1 MSVGKGKRSGR
12 RIHKVGRFRVD
23 IDAIWGIAHCC
34 RAELCKKMR
43 GCCEVYDVSVTH
55 EELSCIIGM
64 VEAGKGFYAGL
75 DSHSRCQEFFEEDE
89 GGVFSLAADENMRC
103 VLAYRSRHGLRC
115 YLHSVALRLKLNPYR
130 TKPQACAIWPLAVSD
145 GRRPALGVQES
156 AFSFPCN
163 RRRPARRALDEG
175 IEQIIR
181 EVFGETFLGQLKDV
195 AAAQR
200 HRGNAAPGELLAGK
214 GKAGKSGSRA
224 L

>member
-1 MSVGKGKRSGR
+1 MSVEKRKRSGR
-12 RIHKVGRFRVD
+12 RIYNVGAFSVD

-43 GCCEVYDVSVTH
+43 CCCEVYDVSVTH

-75 DSHSRCQEFFEEDE
+75 NSHSRCQEFFEEGE
-89 GGVFSLAADENMRC
+89 GGVFSIAADENMRC

-163 RRRPARRALDEG
+163 RRRPACGALDEG

-181 EVFGETFLGQLKDV
+181 ETFGETFLGQLKG
-195 AAAQR
+195 AAAEQR
-200 HRGNAAPGELLAGK
+200 RWGNVSRDEPLAAK
-214 GKAGKSGSRA
+214 
-224 L
+224 